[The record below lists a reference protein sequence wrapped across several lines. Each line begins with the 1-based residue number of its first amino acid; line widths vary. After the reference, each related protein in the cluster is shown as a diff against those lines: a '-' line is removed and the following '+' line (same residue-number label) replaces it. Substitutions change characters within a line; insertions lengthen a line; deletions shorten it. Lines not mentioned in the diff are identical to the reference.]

1 MNTKDRVAVCSRSF
15 SRHPVLRQELL
26 QRYRHVTFNDEGLN
40 LEGKEL
46 IAFIQGHNKAITAL
60 ETINEAVL
68 AGLPELEIISKYGVG
83 LDMIDLDALKKH
95 GKRLSWSAGV
105 NRLSAAELALAFA
118 IVTLRK
124 VVMGNREILAGKWRQ
139 LTGGLLSGRT
149 VGIIGC
155 GHIGQEL
162 VRLLQPFS
170 CKILINDIRNRS
182 EICCQYG
189 LHALE
194 KDELICQSDII
205 SLHVPL
211 DESTRNMISKEKL
224 ALMKPSA
231 ILMNLA
237 RGGLV
242 DEIALKE
249 ALQQGKIAGA
259 AFDVFTQEPP
269 SDRELLEHPN
279 FLATPHL
286 GGSADEAILAM
297 GRAAIQGLENN
308 EKPSKKISY

>member
-1 MNTKDRVAVCSRSF
+1 MNTQDRVAVCSRSF

-26 QRYRHVTFNDEGLN
+26 QRYQHVTFNDRGMS
-40 LEGKEL
+40 LEGMSL

-60 ETINEAVL
+60 ETINDLVL
-68 AGLPELEIISKYGVG
+68 AGLPELEVISKYGVG
-83 LDMIDLDALKKH
+83 LDMIDQDAVKRH
-95 GKRLSWSAGV
+95 GKRLSWTAGV
-105 NRLSAAELALAFA
+105 NRLSAAELALALA

-124 VVMGNREILAGKWRQ
+124 VVAGNREILAGEWRQ

-162 VRLLQPFS
+162 VRLLKPFS
-170 CKILINDIRNRS
+170 CTILINDIRDRS
-182 EICCQYG
+182 EFCSQ
-189 LHALE
+189 HNVRAME
-194 KDELICQSDII
+194 KDHLLQQSDVV

-211 DESTRNMISKEKL
+211 DESTRNMISREKL
-224 ALMKPSA
+224 ALMKSSA
-231 ILMNLA
+231 ILLNLA

-249 ALQQGKIAGA
+249 ALQQGKLAGA
-259 AFDVFTQEPP
+259 AFDVFAQEPP
-269 SDRELLEHPN
+269 SDRELLQLPN

-286 GGSADEAILAM
+286 GGSAEEAILAM
-297 GRAAIQGLENN
+297 GRAAIVGLDPEIT
-308 EKPSKKISY
+308 S